1 MSDQLK
7 ILIISKQFPPTI
19 GGGGAHASYLAN
31 ELSLK
36 KDVQVHVLTSA
47 IGTKPSKKRIPGK
60 NLIIHRLDFEHTESL
75 HYEGAIRRGLQLCEE
90 IEPDI
95 IHGQHIAGALIG
107 LHLKASF
114 GIPLVVTLHKTPKT
128 RWDET
133 ITRRAPIYS
142 YLKLLSNFQMIDL
155 FIAGSKAFER
165 ELKDVGVKDE
175 KIRLIYHGIPI
186 EWYKEKAYDN
196 KKASSVIRRLLL
208 RPTEYFN
215 IDAELEDDLIKS
227 SLSGKLKDSG
237 KLKEIFKANGFSLS
251 DNASVTKEKEN
262 EWIIIDEEVFI
273 VKKEDG
279 KLNIYPVDL
288 IICPTRLDEKRK
300 GIESFV
306 KACGLL
312 RQQIKDRNFIF
323 LITGT
328 AKNKA
333 ERRYKKELERIASTM
348 RIKNRL
354 RFISFKADELPALY
368 RLARVCV
375 LPSIRE
381 GLGLVLLE
389 TLAVRTPVVGSNV
402 PGINEVIESNGEHGL
417 LFELGDHED
426 LEDQLVKLL
435 TNDDLRQKLKREGFK
450 RIKRHFNAELMADK
464 HIECYNELI

>member
-7 ILIISKQFPPTI
+7 ILIISKQYPPTM

-36 KDVQVHVLTSA
+36 EEVQVHVLTSA
-47 IGTKPSKKRIPGK
+47 IGTKPHQKDNTDK
-60 NLIIHRLDFEHTESL
+60 NLVEYRVNFGHTESL
-75 HYEGAIRRGLQLCEE
+75 HYDGAIKKGLQLCES

-114 GIPLVVTLHKTPKT
+114 GMPLVVTLHKTPKS

-133 ITRRAPIYS
+133 ITRRDPIYS
-142 YLKLLSNFQMIDL
+142 YLKLLSNLEMIDL
-155 FIAGSKAFER
+155 FIAGSEAFAQ

-186 EWYKEKAYDN
+186 KWYKKMAYDDE
-196 KKASSVIRRLLL
+196 KASSIIRRLKLS
-208 RPTEYFN
+208 PTEYFS

-227 SLSGKLKDSG
+227 SISG
-237 KLKEIFKANGFSLS
+237 KLKEIFKTKGFSLS
-251 DNASVTKEKEN
+251 DNASATKEKEN
-262 EWIIIDEEVFI
+262 EWVIIDEEIFI

-279 KLNIYPVDL
+279 KLNIYPVD
-288 IICPTRLDEKRK
+288 IIFCPSRLDEKRK
-300 GIESFV
+300 GIETFI

-312 RQQIKDRNFIF
+312 RPQIKDRNFIF

-333 ERRYKKELERIASTM
+333 EKRYKKELERIASTR
-348 RIKNRL
+348 RIKNRV

-389 TLAVRTPVVGSNV
+389 ALAVRTPVVGSNV
-402 PGINEVIESNGEHGL
+402 PGINEVIETNGEHGL
-417 LFELGDHED
+417 LFELGDYKE
-426 LEDQLVKLL
+426 LGDQLVKLL

-450 RIKRHFNAELMADK
+450 RVKRHFNAELMADK
-464 HIECYNELI
+464 HLECYNELI